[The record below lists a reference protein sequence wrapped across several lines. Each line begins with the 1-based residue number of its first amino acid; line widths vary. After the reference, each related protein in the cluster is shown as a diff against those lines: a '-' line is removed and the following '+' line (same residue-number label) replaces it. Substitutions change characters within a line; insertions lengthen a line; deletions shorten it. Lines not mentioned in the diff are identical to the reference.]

1 MQSNN
6 YWNISKM
13 LMSEKLNVLVTG
25 LKYISNLSSWC
36 ITVSLKLTFLH
47 SSIYVAYFKIDLD
60 MLLISTN
67 QLGYVTDINQSTDAI
82 CTYDSSAEKVSV
94 LTRIVK
100 CDKSNETYSSSCNLT
115 QPISRILIG
124 RHVIFCLPTWPKC
137 CSSPRKCT
145 PVKYNAR
152 QKSGFQ
158 ILTYTTSEIKIIPL
172 NC

>member
-1 MQSNN
+1 
-6 YWNISKM
+6 M

-67 QLGYVTDINQSTDAI
+67 QLGHVTDINQSTDAI

-124 RHVIFCLPTWPKC
+124 RHVISCLPTWPKC

-152 QKSGFQ
+152 QKSRFQ

>member
-1 MQSNN
+1 
-6 YWNISKM
+6 M

-145 PVKYNAR
+145 PVKHNAR
-152 QKSGFQ
+152 QKSRFQ
-158 ILTYTTSEIKIIPL
+158 ILTYTTSEIKIILL

>member
-1 MQSNN
+1 
-6 YWNISKM
+6 M

-25 LKYISNLSSWC
+25 LKYISNLPSWC

-82 CTYDSSAEKVSV
+82 CTYDSYDEKVSV

-152 QKSGFQ
+152 QKSRFQ

>member
-1 MQSNN
+1 
-6 YWNISKM
+6 M

-100 CDKSNETYSSSCNLT
+100 CDKGNETYSSSCNLT
-115 QPISRILIG
+115 QPISRILID

-145 PVKYNAR
+145 PVKHNAR
-152 QKSGFQ
+152 QKSRFQ
-158 ILTYTTSEIKIIPL
+158 ILTYTTSEIKIIPS

>member
-47 SSIYVAYFKIDLD
+47 SSIYVAYFKTDLD

-67 QLGYVTDINQSTDAI
+67 QLGYVTYINQSTDAI

-115 QPISRILIG
+115 QPISRVLIG
-124 RHVIFCLPTWPKC
+124 RHVIFCLPTWSKC

>member
-1 MQSNN
+1 
-6 YWNISKM
+6 M

-25 LKYISNLSSWC
+25 LKYISSWC

-152 QKSGFQ
+152 QKSRFQ

>member
-1 MQSNN
+1 
-6 YWNISKM
+6 M

-82 CTYDSSAEKVSV
+82 CTYDTSAEKVSV

-124 RHVIFCLPTWPKC
+124 GHVIFCLPTWPKC

-145 PVKYNAR
+145 PVKHNAR
-152 QKSGFQ
+152 QKSRFQ